1 MRGFTW
7 SRGENLRSSGSNA
20 SCMSCTICDCLGS
33 VRDSYYAILC
43 CITHI
48 HLYFHDLLVMALI
61 MQLADRSE
69 VTVMTIL
76 STVGC
81 LIVNCFHREIL
92 QLNLFFPYCQQKR
105 VALLDSDCETQN
117 SSDFISIQKGVL
129 GERRAKGS
137 CFWHYLTV
145 KTNVIVSKDNLEL
158 FASTVSFM
166 SCLVGANGKEM
177 STGVLCITYCFPH
190 VSKFEFALL
199 NCSRLNHFCCC
210 LVTKSYMSLA
220 DPMD

>member
-1 MRGFTW
+1 
-7 SRGENLRSSGSNA
+7 
-20 SCMSCTICDCLGS
+20 
-33 VRDSYYAILC
+33 
-43 CITHI
+43 
-48 HLYFHDLLVMALI
+48 

-92 QLNLFFPYCQQKR
+92 QVNLFFPYCRQKR
-105 VALLDSDCETQN
+105 IALLDSDCETQN
-117 SSDFISIQKGVL
+117 SPDFISIQKGVL

-145 KTNVIVSKDNLEL
+145 KTNIIVSKDNLEL

-177 STGVLCITYCFPH
+177 STGISLHP
-190 VSKFEFALL
+190 LL
-199 NCSRLNHFCCC
+199 LSTCQQIRVCPSDLFQTESFLLLLSH
-210 LVTKSYMSLA
+210 
-220 DPMD
+220 